1 MVRCKTYNNNGISLL
16 YCIPMQLNIHCIHPL
31 FLDPILF
38 IYLVQM
44 LVDEGDQRLL
54 DDHQLVRG
62 VVEQRVEGV
71 PLAAHAHVIV
81 AAGQL
86 LGDDA
91 VGEDA
96 LALGDDHHVHHH
108 VLGEADGGAE
118 VPGEGDQEVEDGHDV
133 LGVDGLDTPPGLVPL
148 QPQHAVSDSQ
158 DNPEKNDVLL
168 LILIPAM
175 KWDI

>member
-1 MVRCKTYNNNGISLL
+1 MHPSTFFG
-16 YCIPMQLNIHCIHPL
+16 PNI
-31 FLDPILF
+31 
-38 IYLVQM
+38 IYLVKM
-44 LVDEGDQRLL
+44 LIDEGDQRLL

-62 VVEQRVEGV
+62 VVEQRVECV
-71 PLAAHAHVIV
+71 PLAAHADVVV

-133 LGVDGLDTPPGLVPL
+133 LGVDGLDAPPGLVPL
-148 QPQHAVSDSQ
+148 QPQHAVGDSQ
-158 DNPEKNDVLL
+158 DNPGIHVL
-168 LILIPAM
+168 LILISAM
-175 KWDI
+175 K

>member
-1 MVRCKTYNNNGISLL
+1 MALRGVYKITGIVDN
-16 YCIPMQLNIHCIHPL
+16 PVHCIHPL

-38 IYLVQM
+38 AYLVQM

-71 PLAAHAHVIV
+71 PLAAHAHVVV

-108 VLGEADGGAE
+108 VL
-118 VPGEGDQEVEDGHDV
+118 
-133 LGVDGLDTPPGLVPL
+133 
-148 QPQHAVSDSQ
+148 VS
-158 DNPEKNDVLL
+158 NLNRATL
-168 LILIPAM
+168 
-175 KWDI
+175 

>member
-1 MVRCKTYNNNGISLL
+1 M
-16 YCIPMQLNIHCIHPL
+16 HPST
-31 FLDPILF
+31 FYGPNF

-71 PLAAHAHVIV
+71 PLAAHAHVVV

-133 LGVDGLDTPPGLVPL
+133 LGVDGLDAPPGLVPL

-158 DNPEKNDVLL
+158 DNSEKNDVLL